1 MEEITKPYRSSK
13 KGGIIFGIIL
23 IALGTLLLL
32 FNLGIIN
39 TALKR
44 VIFSWQMLLVVFGI
58 VSFLYRHFWFG
69 TLLLITGIFFIAPE
83 FVAACPDTFGWLGAD
98 FSNTYLPALLII
110 TGILIIIKL
119 FFSKS
124 KTNNSYRIYY
134 DSRYRRHR
142 KHNCK
147 CGENCNCNNAFVVNT
162 VFGSS
167 EEIILDNEFNGGVIN
182 SVFGSTT
189 LDLRKTAIPEGDTDM
204 EINCVF
210 GSVTLYIP
218 DNWNVALRMD
228 KFASGLEDNRKK
240 ITDVDYSRRLIIV
253 GSVVFGSGEILS

>member
-39 TALKR
+39 AALKK
-44 VIFSWQMLLVVFGI
+44 VIFSWQMLLVVFAAL
-58 VSFLYRHFWFG
+58 SFLYRHFWIG
-69 TLLLITGIFFIAPE
+69 TLLLVTGIFCIVPE
-83 FVAACPDTFGWLGAD
+83 FVAACPDTFDWLGAD

-110 TGILIIIKL
+110 IGILIIVRL

-124 KTNNSYRIYY
+124 KTNNRYRIYY
-134 DSRYRRHR
+134 DNSYRNK

-147 CGENCNCNNAFVVNT
+147 CGENCNCNNAFIGNT
-162 VFGSS
+162 VFGAS
-167 EEIILDNEFNGGVIN
+167 EEIILDPVFSGGVIK
-182 SVFGSTT
+182 SVFGSAT
-189 LDLRKTAIPEGDTDM
+189 LDLRKTIIAEGDTEL

-240 ITDVDYSRRLIIV
+240 ITDVDYSRRLIIT
-253 GSVVFGSGEILS
+253 GSIVFGGGEILS